1 MLKIFLEGSNGTQA
15 LLNQNQ
21 LDIVTPLINKRL
33 SRKQLNKKALEALLA
48 AGMPPDFKAA
58 EGEVTPTP
66 PKKLTKQQRINNAV
80 ATMER
85 IEYSS
90 DGFVKRYPEPKEFD
104 AAMEV
109 LRGLVKQ

>member
-1 MLKIFLEGSNGTQA
+1 MLKIFLEGPDGTQA
-15 LLNQNQ
+15 LLNQKQ

-58 EGEVTPTP
+58 QTETSTEP

-80 ATMER
+80 ATMEC

-104 AAMEV
+104 AALEV
-109 LRGLVKQ
+109 LRGLVKE